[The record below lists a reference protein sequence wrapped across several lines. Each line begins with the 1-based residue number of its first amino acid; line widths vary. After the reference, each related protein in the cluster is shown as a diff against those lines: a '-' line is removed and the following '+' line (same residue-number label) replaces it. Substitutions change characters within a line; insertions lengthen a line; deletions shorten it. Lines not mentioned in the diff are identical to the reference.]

1 MKTLMIR
8 DEVYKKLKAIK
19 KEKESFS
26 DLLERLVES
35 VDNKIKLEKFF
46 GILSEEEAEK
56 LELETTEVRTRLS
69 RGMEKRLDKSTK
81 RLKDKGNR

>member
-26 DLLERLVES
+26 ELLNRLIES
-35 VDNKIKLEKFF
+35 VDNKMKLEKFF

-56 LELETTEVRTRLS
+56 LKLETTEVRKSLS
-69 RGMEKRLDKSTK
+69 RDLEKRLDENIK
-81 RLKDKGNR
+81 RLKDERK